1 MVGKGRSQR
10 SISRVIGDR
19 GFLNSLTLLDLH
31 VSLTHVGCS
40 LCSFCV
46 PRTSP
51 SIQGHVVVDA
61 QFKFILKKI
70 LENLRLSATSN
81 ECENMV

>member
-1 MVGKGRSQR
+1 MRALCWFGLLIGGF
-10 SISRVIGDR
+10 ISLQEITTAKNWLMD
-19 GFLNSLTLLDLH
+19 DE
-31 VSLTHVGCS
+31 
-40 LCSFCV
+40 
-46 PRTSP
+46 
-51 SIQGHVVVDA
+51 GHVVVDA